1 MTRLLRTIVSL
12 IVLVVTTQGASA
24 TQESLEQVILSRAV
38 ASIRN
43 ADPEWQFAAVAV
55 NAGPI
60 MDEQLGVAAG
70 HWYKVGEARGGVIA
84 WIYRLATEEAAERR
98 VLQIPGAAESRVK
111 NLTIQPY
118 GLGDR
123 ATIQP
128 YALGD
133 RAMIVTYVNPR
144 FTQYILLIRKGKFL
158 VKLDSVSKEDIEQF
172 AKILVAAISN

>member
-1 MTRLLRTIVSL
+1 MTRLLRTVVSL

-43 ADPEWQFAAVAV
+43 ADPEWQFTAVAV

-84 WIYRLATEEAAERR
+84 WIYRIATEEAAERR
-98 VLQIPGAAESRVK
+98 VLQVPHAAESRVK
-111 NLTIQPY
+111 GLTIQPY
-118 GLGDR
+118 G
-123 ATIQP
+123 
-128 YALGD
+128 LGD

-144 FTQYILLIRKGKFL
+144 FTQYILWIRKGKFL
-158 VKLDSVSKEDIEQF
+158 VKLDSGSKEHIEQF
-172 AKILVAAISN
+172 AKTLIAAISN